1 MERRSTE
8 IDQANQN
15 GSQVRKVGLPP
26 PVKRG
31 EDMETEINIIDADK
45 IGSATSPL
53 NLGRTVAVVPS
64 SRIPRAGDV
73 VVVSALTDSATYNML
88 ELPTGRL
95 AKINPGDVLI
105 GVLGRRRA
113 LKGFVGDVP
122 ATVNAGDQ
130 LHLLNMGGVI
140 GSCTGHH
147 SSLSDAIQVEVIGL
161 ASDEH
166 GRVLNIADAALPLRT
181 SLGETAPLVIIAGTC
196 MNSGKTY
203 AATELIKQATRAG
216 LQVAAAKLSGIAC
229 LRDTLNMA
237 DHGATAIASFL
248 DCGLPSTV
256 GATDLAS
263 VAKTIISRLNESSPD
278 LIVIELGDGLLGGY
292 SVESV
297 FADKELRGATAGLV
311 FCATDYVGAWGGI
324 QLLRQRG
331 IEIDAMAGSVTDS
344 QMGEDFIE
352 SEFGV
357 PAANARRNGARLFK
371 LLEPKVAAFGIRVSS
386 SESVISQDDNLE
398 KSEVPVGGLR

>member
-1 MERRSTE
+1 MKIE
-8 IDQANQN
+8 
-15 GSQVRKVGLPP
+15 
-26 PVKRG
+26 
-31 EDMETEINIIDADK
+31 MHIIDADK

-53 NLGRTVAVVPS
+53 NLSRTVAVVPAS
-64 SRIPRAGDV
+64 SAPQAGDV
-73 VVVSALTDSATYNML
+73 IVVRALTDSATYNML

-122 ATVNAGDQ
+122 ASVNAGDQ
-130 LHLLNMGGVI
+130 LNLLNMGAVI

-147 SSLSDAIQVEVIGL
+147 SSLSDAIQVEVICL
-161 ASDEH
+161 ASDQQ
-166 GRVLNIADAALPLRT
+166 GRDLNIADAALPPHT
-181 SLGETAPLVIIAGTC
+181 SLGETATLVIIAGTC

-216 LQVAAAKLSGIAC
+216 LRVAGAKLSGIAC

-237 DHGATAIASFL
+237 DHGAIAIASFL

-256 GATDLAS
+256 GATNLAD

-292 SVESV
+292 SVAMV
-297 FADKELRGATAGLV
+297 FADMELRDATAGLV
-311 FCATDYVGAWGGI
+311 YCASDYVGAWGGI
-324 QLLRQRG
+324 ELLRRRG
-331 IEIDAMAGSVTDS
+331 IEIDVIAGSVTDS
-344 QMGEDFIE
+344 QMGQDFIE
-352 SEFGV
+352 KELGV
-357 PAANARRNGARLFK
+357 PAANARRNGERLFEI
-371 LLEPKVAAFGIRVSS
+371 LGHKVSGFEFRVSS
-386 SESVISQDDNLE
+386 SAN
-398 KSEVPVGGLR
+398 

>member
-1 MERRSTE
+1 MKTE
-8 IDQANQN
+8 IH
-15 GSQVRKVGLPP
+15 
-26 PVKRG
+26 
-31 EDMETEINIIDADK
+31 IIDADK

-53 NLGRTVAVVPS
+53 GLSRTVAVLPS
-64 SRIPRAGDV
+64 SASPRAGDV
-73 VVVSALTDSATYNML
+73 VVVRALTDSATYNML

-147 SSLSDAIQVEVIGL
+147 SSLSDAIKVEVIGL
-161 ASDEH
+161 AANEA
-166 GRVLNIADAALPLRT
+166 GGILNIAAAALPT
-181 SLGETAPLVIIAGTC
+181 VSSLGETAPLVLIAGTC

-216 LQVAAAKLSGIAC
+216 IQVAAAKLSGIAC

-237 DHGATAIASFL
+237 DHGAIATASFL

-256 GATDLAS
+256 DAGDLS
-263 VAKTIISRLNESSPD
+263 PVAKAIIAKLNESSPD
-278 LIVIELGDGLLGGY
+278 LIVIELGDGILGGY

-297 FADKELRGATAGLV
+297 FDDAELRAATAAII
-311 FCATDYVGAWGGI
+311 FCASDYVGAWGGI
-324 QLLRQRG
+324 ELFRRRG
-331 IEIDAMAGSVTDS
+331 INVDLIAGSVTDS
-344 QMGEDFIE
+344 QMGQDYIE
-352 SEFGV
+352 NEFGV
-357 PAANARRNGARLFK
+357 PAANARRDGSLLFERIRAK
-371 LLEPKVAAFGIRVSS
+371 LEAATVKVTA
-386 SESVISQDDNLE
+386 
-398 KSEVPVGGLR
+398 